1 MANTYYSQFEFDADD
16 DDGGSGDE
24 QEKEERTLVG
34 GQDEMAQ
41 YIGHLQGALESQTN
55 GTVGSFT
62 YLTGMSFRWDFLRR
76 DEYAHDILLSYLV
89 HWKICRY

>member
-16 DDGGSGDE
+16 DDGGSGSGDE

-62 YLTGMSFRWDFLRR
+62 YLTGMSFR
-76 DEYAHDILLSYLV
+76 
-89 HWKICRY
+89 